1 MIITITGK
9 PCSGKSAVIEYL
21 MSKYGFEKFSG
32 GAIFRRIAAERGVDV
47 LELNRIND
55 TSIDKLVDDEI
66 VKVGK
71 ENLEKD
77 IIFDSR
83 TAWHFIPESFKVFV
97 DVNPDEQARR
107 LFNSGRSVEET
118 GTSVEESKMAL
129 EERWNL
135 ENTRYYTIYGFDNR
149 NPKVFDLVVDNSNL
163 TIEET
168 GEMIYREYL
177 KFMEKRKEKA

>member
-9 PCSGKSAVIEYL
+9 PCSGKSAVIAYL
-21 MSKYGFEKFSG
+21 MEKYGFDKFSA
-32 GAIFRRIAAERGVDV
+32 GAIFRKIAAERGVDV
-47 LELNRIND
+47 LELNRLND

-66 VKVGK
+66 VRVGK
-71 ENLEKD
+71 EKINEN

-83 TAWHFIPESFKVFV
+83 TAWYFIPDSFKVFV

-107 LFNSGRSVEET
+107 LFNSGRDQKET
-118 GTSVEESKMAL
+118 GETVEDAKNAL

-135 ENTRYYTIYGFDNR
+135 ENKRYNQIYGFDNKS
-149 NPKVFDLVVDNSNL
+149 PEKFDLVVDNSNL

-168 GEMIYREYL
+168 GEAIYAGYL
-177 KFMEKRKEKA
+177 KFLENRK

>member
-21 MSKYGFEKFSG
+21 INKYKFEKFSG

-47 LELNRIND
+47 LELNRLND
-55 TSIDKLVDDEI
+55 TSVDKLVDDEI
-66 VKVGK
+66 VKLGK

-83 TAWHFIPESFKVFV
+83 TAWHFIPDSFKVFV

-107 LFNSGRSVEET
+107 LFNSGRDTKET
-118 GTSVEESKMAL
+118 GSTLEEAKVAL
-129 EERWNL
+129 EERWYL
-135 ENTRYYTIYGFDNR
+135 ENTRYYEIYGFDNT
-149 NPKVFDLVVDNSNL
+149 NPAVFDLVVDNSNL

-168 GEMIYREYL
+168 GEIIYKAYL
-177 KFMEKRKEKA
+177 KYVEKRKEKA

>member
-9 PCSGKSAVIEYL
+9 PCSGKSAVIAYL
-21 MSKYGFEKFSG
+21 MEKYGFEKFSG
-32 GAIFRRIAAERGVDV
+32 GAVFRRIAAERGVDI
-47 LELNRIND
+47 LELNRLND

-71 ENLEKD
+71 EKIEEN

-83 TAWHFIPESFKVFV
+83 TAWYFIPESFKVFV

-107 LFNSGRSVEET
+107 LFNSGRDQKETGDSVED
-118 GTSVEESKMAL
+118 SKKAL

-135 ENTRYYTIYGFDNR
+135 ENKRYYQIYGFDNK
-149 NPKVFDLVVDNSNL
+149 NPEVFDLVVDNSNL

-168 GEMIYREYL
+168 GEAIYAGYL
-177 KFMEKRKEKA
+177 KFLENRKK